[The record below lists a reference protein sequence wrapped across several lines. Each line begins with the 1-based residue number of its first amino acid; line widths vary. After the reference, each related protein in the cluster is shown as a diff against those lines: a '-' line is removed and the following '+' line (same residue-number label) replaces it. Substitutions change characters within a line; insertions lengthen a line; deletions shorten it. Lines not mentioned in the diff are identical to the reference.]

1 MNSKIVILT
10 GPSGTGKTT
19 LINNLKEHL
28 KSKGLTPIV
37 FPSPARKI
45 IDTNLDELRNEH
57 IAYYLKQLLVLDAF
71 TNRDEVV
78 EELDNCV
85 SKEDKVVIILD
96 RCMLDN
102 RVYLDT
108 YLDVLD
114 LPRRMR
120 TAYTDTLDA
129 INDYIRDFDALYKP
143 HYFLMCPIN
152 DAQYI
157 KHDGI
162 RPQDLAAAQ
171 EVEYNSFLKFI
182 KAFDLT
188 VTQIEFE
195 DRINFNTIVYDSIKD
210 FKN

>member
-28 KSKGLTPIV
+28 KSKGMIPVV
-37 FPSPARKI
+37 FTSPARKI
-45 IDTNLDELRNEH
+45 IDTSLDELRNEH
-57 IAYYLKQLLVLDAF
+57 IAYYLKQLLVLDSF
-71 TNRDEVV
+71 VNRDEVV
-78 EELDNCV
+78 EELDNYV
-85 SKEDKVVIILD
+85 SKKDKVVIILD

-114 LPRRMR
+114 LPRHMR

-129 INDYIRDFDALYKP
+129 VNAYIKDFDTHYKP
-143 HYFLMCPIN
+143 HYFLMCPVNTQAI
-152 DAQYI
+152 QP
-157 KHDGI
+157 DGI
-162 RPQDLAAAQ
+162 RPQDLATAQ
-171 EVEYNSFLKFI
+171 KVEYNSFLKFI

>member
-19 LINNLKEHL
+19 LINNLKEYL
-28 KSKGLTPIV
+28 KSKGITPFV
-37 FPSPARKI
+37 FASPVRKI
-45 IDTNLDELRNEH
+45 IDTSLDELREEH
-57 IAYYLKQLLVLDAF
+57 MAYYLKQLKIIQAF
-71 TNRDEVV
+71 VNRDAAV
-78 EELDNCV
+78 EELDDCV
-85 SKEDKVVIILD
+85 SKEDKVVFILD

-120 TAYTDTLDA
+120 TAYTALLDEV
-129 INDYIRDFDALYKP
+129 ITYIKNFDAYFEP
-143 HYFLMCPIN
+143 CYFLMCPVNTQAI
-152 DAQYI
+152 QP
-157 KHDGI
+157 DGI
-162 RPQDLAAAQ
+162 RPQDLAEAQ
-171 EVEYNSFLKFI
+171 EMEYNSYIKFI
-182 KAFDLT
+182 EALNLT

-210 FKN
+210 FEN